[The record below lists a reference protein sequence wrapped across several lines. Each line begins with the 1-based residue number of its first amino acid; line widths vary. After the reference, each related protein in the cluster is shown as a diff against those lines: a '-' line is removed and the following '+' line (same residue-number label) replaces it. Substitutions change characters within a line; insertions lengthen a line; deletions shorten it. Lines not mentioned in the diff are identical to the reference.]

1 MFKKVIIAE
10 DLDAMN
16 LGIQQVLKDLNIV
29 NFQHSRFCD
38 DAFLKIRAAIQQNE

>member
-16 LGIQQVLKDLNIV
+16 LGIQQVLKDLNID
-29 NFQHSRFCD
+29 NQTIKFSKL
-38 DAFLKIRAAIQQNE
+38 FLI